1 MTVSLLDR
9 LAGVAAP
16 PLIIAEMSGNHNRD
30 LDRALAIVDA
40 AAEAG
45 AHALKIQ
52 TYTAD
57 TMTID
62 SRKPGF
68 VINDEGSLWEGRN
81 LYDLYD
87 EAHTPWAW
95 HQPIFDRCKAHGMI
109 GFSSPFDATA
119 VDFLE
124 GLGVE
129 LYKVASFEM
138 VDIPLIK
145 KIASTG
151 KPMIISTGMS
161 SQEEIAEAVEAA
173 KSMGNEHI
181 VLLKCTSTYPAP
193 PDATHI
199 SAIPTLASRFGVMAG
214 LSDHTHGIGVAV
226 ASVAFGARVI
236 EKHLTLSRADGGVD
250 SAFSLEPAELKALVE
265 ETDRAWRSIGT
276 PELGMRSVEEASSAY
291 RRSLYI
297 VEDVKPG
304 DVLTPTNLRSIR
316 PGYGLKPKHYEAL
329 IGRTVTQAAEAGT
342 PMAWELVGG
351 ESG

>member
-1 MTVSLLDR
+1 MSISLMDR
-9 LAGVAAP
+9 LGGTSAP

-30 LDRALAIVDA
+30 LARALAIVDA

-68 VINDEGSLWEGRN
+68 VIEDEGSLWEGRN

-87 EAHTPWAW
+87 EAHTPWEW

-119 VDFLE
+119 VDYLE
-124 GLGVE
+124 DLGVE

-145 KIASTG
+145 KIAATG

-161 SQEEIAEAVEAA
+161 SQEEIGEAVEAA
-173 KSMGNEHI
+173 KSMGNDQI

-199 SAIPTLASRFGVMAG
+199 SAIPTLADRFGVMAG

-236 EKHLTLSRADGGVD
+236 EKHFTLRRADGGVD

-265 ETDRAWRSIGT
+265 ETDRAWRAIGT
-276 PELGMRSVEEASSAY
+276 PELGMRPVEKASSAY

-297 VEDVKPG
+297 VRDVQPG
-304 DVLTPTNLRSIR
+304 DTLTPQNLRSIR

-342 PMAWELVGG
+342 PVTWDLVGG
-351 ESG
+351 AP

>member
-1 MTVSLLDR
+1 MSVTLLQR
-9 LAGVAAP
+9 LAGASAP
-16 PLIIAEMSGNHNRD
+16 PLIVAEMSGNHNGD
-30 LDRALAIVDA
+30 LERALAIVDA

-68 VINDEGSLWEGRN
+68 VIEDEGSLWAGRN
-81 LYDLYD
+81 LYDLYA
-87 EAHTPWAW
+87 EAHTPWDW
-95 HQPIFDRCKAHGMI
+95 HAPIFDRCKAHGML
-109 GFSSPFDATA
+109 GFSAPFDPTA

-124 GLGVE
+124 SLGVE
-129 LYKVASFEM
+129 LYKIASFEI

-145 KIASTG
+145 KVAATG
-151 KPMIISTGMS
+151 KPLIISTGMS
-161 SQEEIAEAVEAA
+161 SPQEIDEAVAA
-173 KSMGNEHI
+173 ARGQGNDQVI
-181 VLLKCTSTYPAP
+181 LLKCTSSYPAP

-199 SAIPTLASRFGVMAG
+199 SAIPTLAERYGVMAG

-236 EKHLTLSRADGGVD
+236 EKHFTLSRADGGVD

-265 ETDRAWRSIGT
+265 ETDRAWRAIGT
-276 PELGMRSVEEASSAY
+276 PELGMRPVEEASLNF

-297 VEDVKPG
+297 VKDAKAGE
-304 DVLTPTNLRSIR
+304 VLSRENLRPIR
-316 PGYGLKPKHYEAL
+316 PGFGLKPKHFEAL
-329 IGRTVTQAAEAGT
+329 LGRQLVQDAEAGT
-342 PMAWELVGG
+342 PMSWDLVGG
-351 ESG
+351 E

>member
-1 MTVSLLDR
+1 MNVSLLDR
-9 LAGVAAP
+9 LAGNAAP

-30 LDRALAIVDA
+30 LERALAIVDA

-57 TMTID
+57 TMTIN

-68 VINDEGSLWEGRN
+68 VINDAGSLWEGRN

-87 EAHTPWAW
+87 EAHTPWEW
-95 HQPIFDRCKAHGMI
+95 HEPIFARCKTHGMV

-129 LYKVASFEM
+129 LYKIASFEM

-145 KIASTG
+145 KVAATG

-161 SQEEIAEAVEAA
+161 SQEEIGEAVEAA
-173 KSMGNEHI
+173 KSMGNDQI
-181 VLLKCTSTYPAP
+181 VLLKCTSTYPSP

-199 SAIPTLASRFGVMAG
+199 SAIPTLAARFGVMAG

-236 EKHLTLSRADGGVD
+236 EKHFTLSRADGGVD

-265 ETDRAWRSIGT
+265 ETDRAWRAIGT
-276 PELGMRSVEEASSAY
+276 PELGMRSVEKASSAY

-297 VEDVKPG
+297 VQDVQPG
-304 DVLTPTNLRSIR
+304 DTLTPENLRSIR
-316 PGYGLKPKHYEAL
+316 PGFGLKPKHYEAL
-329 IGRTVTQAAEAGT
+329 LGRTVKQAADAGT
-342 PMAWELVGG
+342 PMSWALVDDA
-351 ESG
+351 S